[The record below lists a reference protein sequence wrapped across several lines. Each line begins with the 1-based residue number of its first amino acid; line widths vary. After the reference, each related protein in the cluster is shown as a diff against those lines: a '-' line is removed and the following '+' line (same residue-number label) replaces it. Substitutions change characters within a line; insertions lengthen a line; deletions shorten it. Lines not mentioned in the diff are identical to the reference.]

1 MRRVDKVD
9 QWLYSQTVPRAEK
22 FWSFA
27 NRPFGEGVAFGMGRG
42 MHHLGIAVREMTG
55 ASYIGAAY
63 GHYRTAARGYF
74 QASGAIPINAWD
86 KYFTNIHPSLGP
98 RPGFPR
104 ARGVAGALGRRG
116 ASAAGIMIRGLA
128 PATLLYFA
136 GQDEMGFGIGLAKEA
151 AGWGAFAVGGSLG
164 LQMGGWAA
172 ASTASAAGGAAEG
185 GIAWAL
191 GKIPGIKKVGTT
203 AIGRTIGR
211 AAGAF
216 LGGPIGFIVGGMAM
230 MEMARWGVG
239 MALHNLPTFAK
250 EFRADMTTSG
260 YGGDYVDSA
269 GAITMR
275 QRSLQAMGRSHTNA
289 RSALG
294 QEASLLHV

>member
-1 MRRVDKVD
+1 MAFTGRTMRGVDKVD
-9 QWLYSQTVPRAEK
+9 QWLYNQTVPRAQK
-22 FWSFA
+22 FWNFA
-27 NRPFGEGVAFGMGRG
+27 NRPFGEGAAFGMGRG
-42 MHHLGIAVREMTG
+42 MHHLGTAVREATG
-55 ASYIGAAY
+55 ASYISGAF
-63 GHYRTAARGYF
+63 GHYRAASRGAF
-74 QASGAIPINAWD
+74 IPNAL
-86 KYFTNIHPSLGP
+86 TLRS
-98 RPGFPR
+98 R
-104 ARGVAGALGRRG
+104 AAAVGRRG
-116 ASAAGIMIRGLA
+116 ASAAKVMVRGLA

-136 GQDEMGFGIGLAKEA
+136 GQDEAGFGIGLAKEA
-151 AGWGAFAVGGSLG
+151 AGWGGFAVGGSLG

-172 ASTASAAGGAAEG
+172 ATTGAAAGGAAEG
-185 GIAWAL
+185 GIAWAI
-191 GKIPGIKKVGTT
+191 GKIPGIKKIGTT
-203 AIGRTIGR
+203 AIGRTLGR

-216 LGGPIGFIVGGMAM
+216 LGGPVGFVIGGMAM

-239 MALHNLPTFAK
+239 MALHTLPTFAK